1 MHRAAHVI
9 TDAMAGGMAPHLTDW
24 ASTGGAYFVE
34 DARGA
39 SVAVLK
45 PEDEEPYAVSVLRAE
60 RWSAAVYARKSACGP
75 LSHPSP
81 FSRQHWA

>member
-9 TDAMAGGMAPHLTDW
+9 TDAMSVGMTPHLTDW

-45 PEDEEPYAVSVLRAE
+45 VCLWP
-60 RWSAAVYARKSACGP
+60 SA
-75 LSHPSP
+75 L
-81 FSRQHWA
+81 